1 MHERHIEPLKFD
13 GETVYIEV
21 VEDVQVDSEVQSDSD
36 DYEETSAAE
45 KLAEAGEKVRST
57 IIALA
62 TTVRAALDKAE
73 PAEWTIE
80 INLGFKGKGG
90 IPFVTEGEAHG
101 AVKITAKW
109 KRS

>member
-1 MHERHIEPLKFD
+1 MSKRHIEPLKFN

-21 VEDVQVDSEVQSDSD
+21 VEDVQVDSDVQSDLD
-36 DYEETSAAE
+36 GYEETSAAE
-45 KLAEAGEKVRST
+45 KLEQAGEKVYST
-57 IIALA
+57 ISALA

-90 IPFVTEGEAHG
+90 IPFVTEGEANG
-101 AVKITAKW
+101 AVKVTAKW